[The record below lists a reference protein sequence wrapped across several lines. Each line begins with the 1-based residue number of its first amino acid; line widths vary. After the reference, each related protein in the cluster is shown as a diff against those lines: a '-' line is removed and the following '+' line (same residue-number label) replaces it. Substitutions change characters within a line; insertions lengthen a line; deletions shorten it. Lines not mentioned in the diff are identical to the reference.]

1 LLVLDILKT
10 EKNRVRD
17 RFISYSKYSRRG
29 TLFIQIQVG
38 SALTETENWD
48 LPVDC
53 TSRDGRQMLDAGVHL
68 SDKRTLLMKTHIPF
82 QTQYKNKGNNK
93 ITELRTILQRESQN
107 S

>member
-93 ITELRTILQRESQN
+93 ITELRTILQRESQI
-107 S
+107 